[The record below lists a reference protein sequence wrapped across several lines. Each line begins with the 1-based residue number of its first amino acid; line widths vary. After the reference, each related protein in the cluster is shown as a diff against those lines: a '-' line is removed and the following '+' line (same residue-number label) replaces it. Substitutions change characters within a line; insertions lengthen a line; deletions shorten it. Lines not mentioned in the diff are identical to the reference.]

1 MPRHTKIP
9 NWPGKCTSSASS
21 GTTFPARTQMYIPS
35 QPTKG
40 FRSRS
45 SRRGSPDKARGW
57 LVYRR
62 PFRFRT
68 SASAADPCTSQS
80 STEPPPM
87 ADRSPGIAAIAP
99 MKITSAELRTA
110 GVGELRQRMAR
121 SSVSQAR
128 HRRASPSSCRQR
140 GGSDLRML
148 RSTSR
153 NNPLMGVRAWL
164 ASLEAQPRTPPLA
177 SLAADENLAV
187 RVAAANAMAVWVCRV

>member
-1 MPRHTKIP
+1 
-9 NWPGKCTSSASS
+9 
-21 GTTFPARTQMYIPS
+21 MYNPS
-35 QPTKG
+35 QPTRG
-40 FRSRS
+40 FRSVLRGAVHRTRS
-45 SRRGSPDKARGW
+45 ADGWCIAGGSAFRRRLAQQT
-57 LVYRR
+57 VY
-62 PFRFRT
+62 
-68 SASAADPCTSQS
+68 Q
-80 STEPPPM
+80 
-87 ADRSPGIAAIAP
+87 PGIAAIAP

-187 RVAAANAMAVWVCRV
+187 QVAAANAMAVGFAASKPMHGGVRCRRAQ